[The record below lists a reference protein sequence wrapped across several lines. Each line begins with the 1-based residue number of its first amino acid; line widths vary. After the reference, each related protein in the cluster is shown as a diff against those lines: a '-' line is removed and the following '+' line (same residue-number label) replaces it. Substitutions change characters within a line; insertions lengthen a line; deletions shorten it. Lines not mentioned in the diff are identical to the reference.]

1 MPVARTACDRSRETT
16 TSVPSRPPS
25 FREPSFIGT
34 PDRILEIVSIVTFA
48 GGGCVSPLWKRG
60 RRNAFAGS
68 LRWPLAP
75 LTAFVG
81 AHLVA
86 IKLSRDGPQ
95 RPSALLHKHRAVRG
109 PPLQSYPRT
118 TPSARVPPQRSR
130 APPHS
135 PP

>member
-68 LRWPLAP
+68 LRWPLPP

-81 AHLVA
+81 AHLGA
-86 IKLSRDGPQ
+86 MKPSRE
-95 RPSALLHKHRAVRG
+95 R
-109 PPLQSYPRT
+109 
-118 TPSARVPPQRSR
+118 
-130 APPHS
+130 HS
-135 PP
+135 PPHQPLQKPTSDYPTRTVKRA

>member
-1 MPVARTACDRSRETT
+1 MLRRPPRSTRTDPLFPYTALFRAMPVARTACDRSRETT

-81 AHLVA
+81 AHLE
-86 IKLSRDGPQ
+86 IG
-95 RPSALLHKHRAVRG
+95 RAHV
-109 PPLQSYPRT
+109 
-118 TPSARVPPQRSR
+118 
-130 APPHS
+130 
-135 PP
+135 